1 MDRNNIFEK
10 LKSIICDVLDLEDA
24 ALSEDTCAED
34 IEGWDSLNHV
44 QIVVAV
50 QKEFNVKFTSSEIMK
65 WDKVGNMIDSIEQ
78 KVNN

>member
-1 MDRNNIFEK
+1 MDRKLIFEK
-10 LKSIICDVLDLEDA
+10 LNTIICDVLDLEDVT
-24 ALSEDTCAED
+24 LTEDTCAED
-34 IEGWDSLNHV
+34 VEGWDSLNHV

-65 WDKVGNMIDSIEQ
+65 WDNVGNMIDSIDQ